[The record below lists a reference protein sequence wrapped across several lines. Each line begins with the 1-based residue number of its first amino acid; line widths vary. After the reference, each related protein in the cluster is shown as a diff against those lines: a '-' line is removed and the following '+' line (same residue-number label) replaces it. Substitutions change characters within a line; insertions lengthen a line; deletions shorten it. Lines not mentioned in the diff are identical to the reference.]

1 MLKLKPPTHA
11 VDGLAVY
18 ISATDPAWD
27 SERLTAERDAQVA
40 RALTEKQDTYTY
52 PADPEKAAL
61 VRESLDLS
69 PVEQAAA
76 VARAPVERYYAGKT
90 RYQLDA
96 ADWGADGKPTTARA
110 WLKPGEKPAEF
121 GIRRLGFRAFQ
132 EVVEIENSRARLI
145 EACRLGL
152 RSIVADGYK
161 WKAVDDAPAGDEQ
174 LEALHEASPA
184 LVIEIGVAVLAL
196 SRPLDSEAETPR

>member
-11 VDGLAVY
+11 IDGLALFV
-18 ISATDPAWD
+18 SSTDPAWD
-27 SERLTAERDAQVA
+27 IPRIEAEREAFVRQVVDAAQAKVTVA
-40 RALTEKQDTYTY
+40 SN
-52 PADPEKAAL
+52 DPPITAAE
-61 VRESLDLS
+61 R
-69 PVEQAAA
+69 AAA
-76 VARAPVERYYAGKT
+76 VARSPVERYYAGKT

-96 ADWGADGKPTTARA
+96 PDWGADGKPTTARA

-132 EVVEIENSRARLI
+132 EVLEIENSRARLI

-161 WKAVDDAPAGDEQ
+161 WKAIDDAPAGDEQ

-184 LVIEIGVAVLAL
+184 LVIEIGGAVLAL

>member
-11 VDGLAVY
+11 IDGLALFV
-18 ISATDPAWD
+18 SSTDPAWD
-27 SERLTAERDAQVA
+27 IPRIEAEREAFVRQVVDAAQAKVTVA
-40 RALTEKQDTYTY
+40 SN
-52 PADPEKAAL
+52 DPPITAAE
-61 VRESLDLS
+61 R
-69 PVEQAAA
+69 AAA
-76 VARAPVERYYAGKT
+76 VARSPVERYYAGKT

-96 ADWGADGKPTTARA
+96 PDWGADGKPTTARA

-161 WKAVDDAPAGDEQ
+161 WKAIDDAPAGDEQ

-184 LVIEIGVAVLAL
+184 LVIEIGGAVLAL

>member
-11 VDGLAVY
+11 VDGLAVF

-27 SERLTAERDAQVA
+27 LDRTAAECHAQVA
-40 RALTEKQDTYTY
+40 RALADKQATVAGPDAVTAELT
-52 PADPEKAAL
+52 PAER
-61 VRESLDLS
+61 V
-69 PVEQAAA
+69 AA

-152 RSIVADGYK
+152 RSITADGYK
-161 WKAVDDAPAGDEQ
+161 WKAVGEAPAGDEQ
-174 LEALHEASPA
+174 LEALHEANPA
-184 LVIEIGVAVLAL
+184 LVIEIGGAVLAL